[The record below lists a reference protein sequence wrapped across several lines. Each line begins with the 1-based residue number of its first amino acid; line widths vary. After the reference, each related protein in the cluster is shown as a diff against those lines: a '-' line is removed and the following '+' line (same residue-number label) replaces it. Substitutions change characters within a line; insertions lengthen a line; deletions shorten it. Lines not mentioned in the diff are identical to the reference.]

1 MRKIQLLTFLMISF
15 TGTIIASN
23 YGKESLK
30 RLKRIEIVALDTLR
44 GYESV
49 YVNPD
54 ENLNDLFADQIDSMF
69 NSWYIQNT
77 FNLDSVEP
85 ELAEASIVSIPDSV
99 YIQRLQSI
107 ESFVDLSYN
116 QTVKNFIELYTQR
129 KRGLTEFIL
138 GMSAYYFP
146 MIEELLDKYNLPM
159 ELKYLPIIE
168 SAFNPAA
175 RSSAGAVGLW
185 QFMYGTGKM
194 YKLEIGTFV
203 DERRDPVKSTE
214 AAVKYLSDL
223 YRIYKDWHLV
233 IAAYNCGPGNVNK
246 AIRRSGG
253 THNYWTIYYKL
264 PRETRG
270 YVPAFIA
277 AAYVMNHYQSHQ
289 LTPRFPDFSIVTDTI
304 KIHDYLHFKQV
315 SEILEIPVEEL
326 QALNPQYRMD
336 IIPGKADKPYTLR
349 IPMEYVGKFIDYE
362 ENIFAHNREQ
372 IFPNNEILVPKK
384 QTGNSFHPSE
394 IQGKEKIFYT
404 VKSGDNP
411 GFIADWFRVRLND
424 LRYWNQINKNMIRV
438 GQKLAIYV
446 PKEYSDF
453 YSQINSMTF
462 NQKQEYVKTKPVAN
476 IAASAASEASP
487 ATVSSSSPSS
497 EYDQEF
503 IYYTVRSG
511 DTLWSISQQFPGVTN
526 KDIIRLN
533 NMTNAN
539 KIKPGQK
546 LKIQAKMNL

>member
-1 MRKIQLLTFLMISF
+1 MRKVQLLTFLMISF
-15 TGTIIASN
+15 TGGVFASS

-30 RLKRIEIVALDTLR
+30 RLKRIEIVALDTIR

-54 ENLNDLFADQIDSMF
+54 ENLNDLFAEQIDSMF

-77 FNLDSVEP
+77 YSLDSVEI
-85 ELAEASIVSIPDSV
+85 EMDESKIIAIPDSI

-107 ESFVDLSYN
+107 ESCVDLSYN
-116 QTVKNFIELYTQR
+116 NTVKNFIELYTQR
-129 KRGLTEFIL
+129 KRSLTEFIL

-146 MIEELLDKYNLPM
+146 MIEEQLDKYNLPM

-168 SAFNPAA
+168 SAFNPGA
-175 RSSAGAVGLW
+175 RSSANAVGLW

-194 YKLEIGTFV
+194 YKLEISTFL

-223 YRIYKDWHLV
+223 YKIYKDWYLV

-253 THNYWTIYYKL
+253 THNYWNIYYKL

-277 AAYVMNHYQSHQ
+277 AAYVMNHYQSHN
-289 LTPRFPDFSIVTDTI
+289 LNPRYPDFSIVTDTI

-315 SEILEIPVEEL
+315 SEVLDIPVEEL

-336 IIPGKADKPYTLR
+336 IIPGKADKPYSLR

-362 ENIFAHNREQ
+362 ENIFAYNRDE
-372 IFPNNEILVPKK
+372 IFPNNEILIPKL
-384 QTGNSFHPSE
+384 QSSNTFHPSE
-394 IQGKEKIFYT
+394 IQGKDKILYT
-404 VKSGDNP
+404 VKSGDTP
-411 GFIADWFRVRLND
+411 GFIAEWYHIRLND
-424 LRYWNQINKNMIRV
+424 LRYWNNINRNMIRV

-446 PKEYSDF
+446 PKEYSSF
-453 YSQINSMTF
+453 YAGINTMTF
-462 NQKQEYVKTKPVAN
+462 SQKQAYAKTKPVAN
-476 IAASAASEASP
+476 AIA
-487 ATVSSSSPSS
+487 SSSVSAPSADS
-497 EYDQEF
+497 AQAEYGAEYV
-503 IYYTVRSG
+503 YYTVRSG
-511 DTLWSISQQFPGVTN
+511 DTLWSIAQQFPGVTN
-526 KDIIRLN
+526 KDIIKLN
-533 NMTNAN
+533 NMTNGN
-539 KIKPGQK
+539 TIKPGQK
-546 LKIQAKMNL
+546 LKIQAKSN

>member
-1 MRKIQLLTFLMISF
+1 MRKVQLLTFLMISF
-15 TGTIIASN
+15 TGAVFAST

-30 RLKRIEIVALDTLR
+30 RLKRIEIVALDTIR

-49 YVNPD
+49 YANPD
-54 ENLNDLFADQIDSMF
+54 ENLNDLFAEQIDSMF
-69 NSWYIQNT
+69 TSWFVQNSYSLN
-77 FNLDSVEP
+77 SVEA
-85 ELAEASIVSIPDSV
+85 ELDESKIISIPDSI
-99 YIQRLQSI
+99 YIKRLQSI

-116 QTVKNFIELYTQR
+116 NTVKNFIELYTQR

-146 MIEELLDKYNLPM
+146 MIEEQLDKYNLPM

-168 SAFNPAA
+168 SALNPNA
-175 RSSAGAVGLW
+175 RSRANAVGLW

-194 YKLEIGTFV
+194 YKLEINTFL

-223 YRIYKDWHLV
+223 YKIYKDWHLV

-253 THNYWTIYYKL
+253 THDYWTIYYKL

-277 AAYVMNHYQSHQ
+277 AAYVMNHYQAHS
-289 LTPRFPDFSIVTDTI
+289 LNPRYPDFSIVTDTI
-304 KIHDYLHFKQV
+304 KIHDYLHFNQIAEV
-315 SEILEIPVEEL
+315 LDIPVEEL

-336 IIPGKADKPYTLR
+336 IIPGKADKPYPLR
-349 IPMEYVGKFIDYE
+349 IPMEHVGSFIDYE
-362 ENIFAHNREQ
+362 KRIFAHNRDK
-372 IFPNNEILVPKK
+372 IFPNNEILVPKT
-384 QTGNSFHPSE
+384 QASSSFHPSE
-394 IQGKEKIFYT
+394 VQGKEKIYYT

-411 GFIADWFRVRLND
+411 GFISDWFHVRLND
-424 LRYWNQINKNMIRV
+424 LRYWNNINRNMIRV
-438 GQKLAIYV
+438 GQKLVIYV
-446 PKEYSDF
+446 PKEYTNF
-453 YSQINSMTF
+453 YSEINNMTF
-462 NQKQEYVKTKPVAN
+462 NQKQEYAKTKPVAN
-476 IAASAASEASP
+476 VVASTPASTPSASEQIEYD
-487 ATVSSSSPSS
+487 S
-497 EYDQEF
+497 EY

-511 DTLWSISQQFPGVTN
+511 DTLWSIAQQFPGVTN

-539 KIKPGQK
+539 KIRPGQK
-546 LKIQAKMNL
+546 LKIQAKRN